1 MATSEE
7 RRAAT
12 VTPGLIRRHR
22 LSVAQY
28 RRMGEAGILTRADR
42 VELIDGEVIDMSP
55 AGSRHA
61 GVVRQLARL
70 FERACGEEAIVS
82 VQSPLDLGDASEPEP
97 DLVLLRPND
106 DYYKAAHP
114 RAADALLV
122 IEAADTSLRFDR
134 RIKVPLYARHG
145 IGELWLVDLERD
157 AVTSHREPRDGRYRA
172 VADIGPLHAASP
184 AALPRVEIDLA
195 AVLAR

>member
-7 RRAAT
+7 RRATT

-42 VELIDGEVIDMSP
+42 VELIDGEVIDTSP

-70 FERACGEEAIVS
+70 LERASGDDAIVS
-82 VQSPLDLGDASEPEP
+82 VQSPLHLGDASEPEP
-97 DLVLLRPND
+97 DIVLLRPRD
-106 DYYKAAHP
+106 DYYKTAHP

-122 IEAADTSLRFDR
+122 IEVADTSLRFDR
-134 RIKVPLYARHG
+134 LIKLPLYARQG
-145 IGELWLVDLERD
+145 IGEVWIVDVEHDIVTTHRD
-157 AVTSHREPRDGRYRA
+157 VRDGRYRF
-172 VADIGPLHAASP
+172 VEDIRALEAAAP
-184 AALPRVEIDLA
+184 AGLPHVKIDLA